1 MNASNTAYRIGA
13 IPPVAIA
20 DDLAASG
27 LTFSPGRG
35 HGYRLRGV
43 HIDSYRAGDV
53 IERIFANAAASLRHY
68 LDTDPVMRAIASD
81 EAARV
86 ALPYRDRED
95 AARTRARSFYAAR
108 VQAAE
113 ARLPISRAQLEI
125 AQQSL
130 SATARSV
137 RGIAAVRAEALRRF
151 RSVIPAPASG
161 TTASSA
167 ELDRFLRSLPPGPIA
182 RPELHAAALAAGLTV
197 GPRTLY
203 AAADALGWPVAVRRG
218 VRRYRVPS
226 ATP

>member
-1 MNASNTAYRIGA
+1 MNASNPAYRVGA
-13 IPPVAIA
+13 ILPAAIA

-53 IERIFANAAASLRHY
+53 IEGIFAEAAAGLRYY
-68 LDTDPVMRAIASD
+68 LDTDPVMLAIAAD
-81 EAARV
+81 EAALL
-86 ALPYRDRED
+86 ALPYRDRD
-95 AARTRARSFYAAR
+95 ADRARARSVIASR
-108 VQAAE
+108 IEAAE
-113 ARLPISRAQLEI
+113 ASLPISRAQLVL
-125 AQQSL
+125 ARGSL
-130 SATARSV
+130 AATARSV
-137 RGIAAVRAEALRRF
+137 RGVEAVRREALRRF

-161 TTASSA
+161 ATASSA
-167 ELDRFLRSLPPGPIA
+167 ELDAFLLSLPPGPIA